1 MIGVIESERGLSEE
15 RKAYLE
21 QRITES
27 FPYYPYELRDHDLT
41 FDEIQKFLEDEAR
54 RSSKKNA
61 AKYPD
66 GASKEDVLADYLSS
80 LHHFL
85 STEQVFEL
93 ALLWGERFGAGE
105 FDSEVRVTNLINN
118 TKF

>member
-1 MIGVIESERGLSEE
+1 MAERKRGLSEE

-27 FPYYPYELRDHDLT
+27 FPYYPHELRERDLT
-41 FDEIQKFLEDEAR
+41 FDEIQKFLEDETR

-66 GASKEDVLADYLSS
+66 GASKEDILADYLTS
-80 LHHFL
+80 LSQFL

-105 FDSEVRVTNLINN
+105 FNSETRTTNLINN
-118 TKF
+118 ARF